1 MMFARSIRPWLL
13 TIAAF
18 LLLAPMASAGE
29 RESPNLNYARNGPYF
44 GLGFVGGVYT
54 QADRETEKELA
65 AIGYVID
72 VDSSVAAGFYTT
84 YGYRLNPHAAAQ
96 LHFQYLPDTDVEFD
110 GVKLLEVNT
119 WTLTG
124 DIKGY
129 LPMGPFQ
136 PYVLAGL
143 GIMHTKQKS
152 TLGIGS
158 KASTEEFVVRLGGG
172 IDYYLTENYVF
183 EVELGGVL
191 PSGDLKGL
199 DLFTFAV
206 GLQYGF

>member
-1 MMFARSIRPWLL
+1 MTSVRSTRPWLL
-13 TIAAF
+13 TMAAF
-18 LLLAPMASAGE
+18 LLFAPMASAGE
-29 RESPNLNYARNGPYF
+29 RESSSLNYARSGLYL

-54 QADRETEKELA
+54 QADSETEKELA

-72 VDSSVAAGFYTT
+72 VESSVAAGLDLQA
-84 YGYRLNPHAAAQ
+84 GYRLHPHAAAQ
-96 LHFQYLPDTDVEFD
+96 VHFQYFPNTDVEFD
-110 GVKLLEVNT
+110 GVKVIEADT

-129 LPMGPFQ
+129 VFTKRFQ

-143 GIMHTKQKS
+143 GIMHTKQKD
-152 TLGIGS
+152 TLGLGFTE
-158 KASTEEFVVRLGGG
+158 STEEFAVRLGGG
-172 IDYYLTENYVF
+172 IDYYLTENFVF

-191 PSGDLKGL
+191 PSGDLKDL

-206 GLQYGF
+206 GLQYRF